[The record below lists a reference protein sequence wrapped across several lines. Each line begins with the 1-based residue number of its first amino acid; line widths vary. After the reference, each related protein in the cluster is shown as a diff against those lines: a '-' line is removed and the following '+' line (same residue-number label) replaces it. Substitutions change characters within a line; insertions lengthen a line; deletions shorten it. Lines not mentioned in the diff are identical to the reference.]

1 VTPDGVANVAS
12 PAAMGRGF
20 RSAWV
25 LGLAPFLLLVAMLA
39 ALIGFGP
46 ANLLTAEDVPP
57 VEKLA
62 ITRITLSPGAI
73 EVNVLND
80 GPDDLT
86 IAQVMVDDAFWAF
99 EASPGQTLAHLSR
112 ATLRIPY
119 PWVQGETHVVTLL
132 TSTGLTFER
141 TIPVAIETPQ
151 PNARMFGVFTL
162 IGLYV
167 GVIPVAAGLM
177 WYPLMRR
184 LGTRGLQFLMALTI
198 GLLAHLLVDAT
209 HDGLESAA
217 LMPGSLQGPALF
229 VFGALAAYFG
239 LDLVGA
245 WLIRRRAAAHQTHQ
259 SSAGWV
265 LAVLMAVGIGLH
277 NFGEGLA
284 IGSAFAL
291 GELTLGTLL
300 IVGFAL
306 HNTTEGLAIVAPLAR
321 GPESSRV
328 GVGALMQL
336 GLLGGVPTILGAWAG
351 GLVNSP
357 VLSVCFLAL
366 GVGGIAQVM
375 RQILAHSAGER
386 GVAAHFRESH
396 VVAGLAAGVLLMY
409 VTGAIVG

>member
-1 VTPDGVANVAS
+1 
-12 PAAMGRGF
+12 MGRGL

-39 ALIGFGP
+39 ALMAFGP
-46 ANLLTAEDVPP
+46 ANLLTAGNVPP

-62 ITRITLSPGAI
+62 ITRITLSPGVI
-73 EVNVLND
+73 DVNVLND

-86 IAQVMVDDAFWAF
+86 IAQVMVDDAFWTF
-99 EASPGQTLAHLSR
+99 EASPGRTLGHLSR

-119 PWVQGETHVVTLL
+119 PWVHGETHVVTLL

-141 TIPVAIETPQ
+141 TIPVAIETPK
-151 PNARMFGVFTL
+151 PSVRVFGVFTL

-167 GVIPVAAGLM
+167 GVIPVAAGLL

-198 GLLAHLLVDAT
+198 GLLAYLLVDAA

-229 VFGALAAYFG
+229 VFGALAAYFT
-239 LDLVGA
+239 LDLVGV
-245 WLIRRRAAAHQTHQ
+245 WLTRRRHAANRTLQ
-259 SSAGWV
+259 SSAAWV

-321 GPESSRV
+321 GSESARV

-351 GLVNSP
+351 AFVSSP
-357 VLSVCFLAL
+357 VLSVFFLAL
-366 GVGGIAQVM
+366 GVGGIAQVT
-375 RQILAHSAGER
+375 RQILVHSAGER
-386 GVAAHFRESH
+386 GVAAYFRESH
-396 VVAGLAAGVLLMY
+396 VVAGLAAGVLVMY